1 MAEGVFMEVEI
12 KIEPEFKHPKIVVY
26 TDEVTKEISDMVKF
40 LSGKDY
46 SMIAGYK
53 GNEII
58 LMKQDDIVRIYTCGQ
73 KVLARLENET
83 VQLKYRLYELEN
95 RLSDNFF
102 ARISNSEIVNFN
114 KVKSLDLSITG
125 TITLKL
131 KNGEKSFVSRRYV
144 EKIKSFL
151 ELK

>member
-1 MAEGVFMEVEI
+1 MEVEI
-12 KIEPEFKHPKIVVY
+12 KIEPEFTNPKIVIY
-26 TDEVTKEISDMVKF
+26 TDEVTKEISDIVRMI
-40 LSGKDY
+40 SSKDY

-53 GNEII
+53 GDEILLI
-58 LMKQDDIVRIYTCGQ
+58 KYEDIVRIYTHGQ

-95 RLSDNFF
+95 RFIGYSF
-102 ARISNSEIVNFN
+102 ARISNSEIVNFS

-131 KNGEKSFVSRRYV
+131 KNGEKSFVSRRFV